1 MAAQQQGW
9 LTALIYLGIFMAV
22 FWFFIIKPRKQQEK
36 KHKGVVESLKRGDK
50 VVTIGGLKGEI
61 AKVREDSVFI
71 KVNESTELEY
81 VKNAIAYKVEEK

>member
-81 VKNAIAYKVEEK
+81 VKNAIAYKEEDK